1 MATGL
6 DLPHL
11 EEMLARA
18 RNGDS
23 KAENELFDYVLKR
36 FEVIVTHIY
45 RVPARADVSRSDV
58 IQEGCLR
65 LVRLL
70 RDHAATVES
79 AQHLLLLAGQHLR
92 WALVEQLRKWKPG
105 LVKRLRSKSA
115 GQQPPASPSTSPE
128 QLELWERFH
137 TLIDADG
144 VLEPKERA
152 VFTLRWYQGLSQKEI
167 ASTLQVSERTV
178 KRYWKSAKDKLK
190 RHLPLDLF
198 K

>member
-1 MATGL
+1 M
-6 DLPHL
+6 
-11 EEMLARA
+11 
-18 RNGDS
+18 
-23 KAENELFDYVLKR
+23 
-36 FEVIVTHIY
+36 
-45 RVPARADVSRSDV
+45 
-58 IQEGCLR
+58 R

-70 RDHAATVES
+70 RDQAATLES
-79 AQHLLLLAGQHLR
+79 AQHFLLLAGQHLR

-115 GQQPPASPSTSPE
+115 GQQLPASPSTSPE

-137 TLIDADG
+137 TLMDADG
-144 VLEPKERA
+144 VLEPNERA

-178 KRYWKSAKDKLK
+178 KRYWKSAKEKLK
-190 RHLPLDLF
+190 RYLPLDLF